1 MEVANNVLNSSLNLH
16 KNERW
21 KSNSLLCFRNLLSK
35 FAFESGNYIYVEI
48 TLKMNHLMPRSI
60 YETEKQLRIKALP
73 EKRWLFWLNGTS
85 KMVIYFFP
93 NIKLAISK

>member
-1 MEVANNVLNSSLNLH
+1 MEVAKNVLKPSLNLH

-21 KSNSLLCFRNLLSK
+21 KPNSLLYFRNLLSK
-35 FAFESGNYIYVEI
+35 FAFESGNYIYTEI
-48 TLKMNHLMPRSI
+48 TLMNHLMPRSI